1 METNTRC
8 RVPVSFLFLFSY
20 LPYLPLGRA
29 LKSNVNDQSVCRFS
43 DGQGAAGWGGGDRI
57 GAREKLVSLR
67 KSAHLGRA
75 KTQLIRYDSLKQ

>member
-1 METNTRC
+1 MLRASAGSVESKGEEC
-8 RVPVSFLFLFSY
+8 RV
-20 LPYLPLGRA
+20 
-29 LKSNVNDQSVCRFS
+29 
-43 DGQGAAGWGGGDRI
+43 GGGVLGEGRM

>member
-1 METNTRC
+1 MQGPQ
-8 RVPVSFLFLFSY
+8 VLLPIPFSY
-20 LPYLPLGRA
+20 LPYLPLGRD
-29 LKSNVNDQSVCRFS
+29 LKSNVHAQSICRFS
-43 DGQGAAGWGGGDRI
+43 GEQGGGVQACNMGCEGRM

>member
-1 METNTRC
+1 MQGPQ
-8 RVPVSFLFLFSY
+8 VLLPIPFSY
-20 LPYLPLGRA
+20 LPYLPLGRD
-29 LKSNVNDQSVCRFS
+29 LKSNVHAQSICRFS
-43 DGQGAAGWGGGDRI
+43 GEQGGGVQGWGGGGGAGRM

>member
-1 METNTRC
+1 MSMLRASAGSVESKGEEC
-8 RVPVSFLFLFSY
+8 RV
-20 LPYLPLGRA
+20 
-29 LKSNVNDQSVCRFS
+29 
-43 DGQGAAGWGGGDRI
+43 GGGEGLGEGRM